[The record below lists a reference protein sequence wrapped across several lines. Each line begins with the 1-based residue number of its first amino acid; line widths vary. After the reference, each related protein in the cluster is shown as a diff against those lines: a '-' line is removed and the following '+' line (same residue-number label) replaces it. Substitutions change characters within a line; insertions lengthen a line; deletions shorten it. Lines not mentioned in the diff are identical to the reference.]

1 MKIEAVPASLV
12 RASHLSSVCVSVT
25 RSGAAAADRYR
36 LAPDVVTWSDVA
48 EFERLVS
55 AARTAESV
63 EDRLRLLESA
73 RVLYR
78 SDLLDDC
85 PFYGD
90 SVHVEERREELR
102 ERVADLLMDLGDLY
116 AERGD
121 RAAAADALRR
131 AQTISGRDLSG
142 ALAALPAMGAH

>member
-1 MKIEAVPASLV
+1 MLAPARDR
-12 RASHLSSVCVSVT
+12 RADGPIT
-25 RSGAAAADRYR
+25 FGNDRYR
-36 LAPDVVTWSDVA
+36 LAPGVVTWSDVA
-48 EFERLVS
+48 EFERLLT
-55 AARTAESV
+55 ATRTAGSV
-63 EDRLRLLESA
+63 DERVRFLEDA

-78 SDLLDDC
+78 SELLDDC

-102 ERVADLLMDLGDLY
+102 ERVADLLIELSDRY

-131 AQTISGRDLSG
+131 AQTISGRDLSA
-142 ALAALPAMGAH
+142 ALAALPALGAH